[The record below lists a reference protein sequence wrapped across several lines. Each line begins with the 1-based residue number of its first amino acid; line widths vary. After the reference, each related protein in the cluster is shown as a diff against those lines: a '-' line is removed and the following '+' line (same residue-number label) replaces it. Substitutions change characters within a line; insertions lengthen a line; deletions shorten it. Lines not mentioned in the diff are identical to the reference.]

1 MLSGFT
7 DLRARWCILL
17 IPRLGYRGRWI
28 SEFELSGTAGYS
40 GLRRKEKRLSE
51 GLVERREGTW
61 NTAER
66 WCSETAAAV
75 LPRKDPDDVSAG

>member
-1 MLSGFT
+1 MSSQAQL
-7 DLRARWCILL
+7 AILV
-17 IPRLGYRGRWI
+17 
-28 SEFELSGTAGYS
+28 SE
-40 GLRRKEKRLSE
+40 EKRRLSE

-75 LPRKDPDDVSAG
+75 LPRKDPNDVSTG